1 MNLKKC
7 LKKIR
12 IKKKLLESKIMFDL
26 TVRRFELPN
35 YISENLI
42 PLCAT
47 NFKIKKSFTLA
58 DYSIFDSMQLV
69 P

>member
-1 MNLKKC
+1 MNIKKC

-42 PLCAT
+42 PL
-47 NFKIKKSFTLA
+47 
-58 DYSIFDSMQLV
+58 
-69 P
+69 